1 MNIQHFLENGNQK
14 FPLSTAALDFI
25 QEQIKLVYKLT
36 DLAGANVIIKNSTAS
51 VPGLVIF
58 NGELLPLQGTPTT
71 YIRIIETTEH
81 LSVEGFDGNVR
92 TTRIAVYSPLVMGGT
107 CKPANQFT
115 ILKNISTLMGEFEEA
130 KKHHLPKGSI
140 IDWYGECK
148 AANIPYGFVPCGWFG
163 VGLTLNEIASELTA
177 WQTKYGASN
186 ISISRTYS
194 SGSRL
199 VISSCNGQTVP
210 LLTDKFI
217 VQAGHSYS
225 LGNTGGED
233 KHKLL
238 IGEIPAHR
246 HVYNVDSNA
255 IERNTYKGMGREESG
270 DLGDY
275 SGTGSGTGG
284 RAYSSYA
291 GAGCGSDGKGSS
303 TASLE
308 ATYHENRPPYFALYK
323 LIKVI

>member
-51 VPGLVIF
+51 VPGLVIY

-71 YIRIIETTEH
+71 YIRIIENTEH

-92 TTRIAVYSPLVMGGT
+92 TTRIAVYSPSVMGGT
-107 CKPANQFT
+107 CKPANLFT
-115 ILKNISTLMGEFEEA
+115 VLKNISTLMAEFEEA
-130 KKHHLPKGSI
+130 KKHHVPRGSI

-163 VGLTLNEIASELTA
+163 VGMTSGEITSELTA
-177 WQTKYGASN
+177 WQTKYGANN
-186 ISISRTYS
+186 ITITRTYT
-194 SGSRL
+194 SGTRL

-225 LGNTGGED
+225 LGDTGGED

-246 HVYNVDSNA
+246 HIYSTD
-255 IERNTYKGMGREESG
+255 ERPESDTTYAGMGPVERQNYGS
-270 DLGDY
+270 D
-275 SGTGSGTGG
+275 GTGAGSRLYT
-284 RAYSSYA
+284 SYA
-291 GAGCGSDGKGSS
+291 GGQGGQNGKVGSLS
-303 TASLE
+303 SLE
-308 ATYHENRPPYFALYK
+308 ATPHENRPPYYALYK

>member
-163 VGLTLNEIASELTA
+163 VGMTSGEIASELTA
-177 WQTKYGASN
+177 WQTKYGANN
-186 ISISRTYS
+186 ISIARTYS
-194 SGSRL
+194 SGMRL
-199 VISSCNGQTVP
+199 VISSCNGQTIP

-217 VQAGHSYS
+217 VQAGHSYN
-225 LGNTGGED
+225 LGDTGGSD
-233 KHKLL
+233 RVTLS
-238 IGEIPAHR
+238 A
-246 HVYNVDSNA
+246 SQ
-255 IERNTYKGMGREESG
+255 SG
-270 DLGDY
+270 LPNSVVNGISKTTGKAY
-275 SGTGSGTGG
+275 SGTSASQHDCVNTLS
-284 RAYSSYA
+284 YTTQSSHA
-291 GAGCGSDGKGSS
+291 
-303 TASLE
+303 ASE
-308 ATYHENRPPYFALYK
+308 SHENRPPYFALYK